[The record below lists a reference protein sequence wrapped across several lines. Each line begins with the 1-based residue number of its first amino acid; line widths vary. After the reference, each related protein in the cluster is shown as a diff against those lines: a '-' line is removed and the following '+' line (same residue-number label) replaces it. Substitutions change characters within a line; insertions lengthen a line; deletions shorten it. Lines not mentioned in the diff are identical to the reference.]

1 MARLRPLLRSALT
14 LTIFATS
21 AMIGTT
27 AMSGTATAAADPVIG
42 QPCTAAD
49 LGKRYP
55 FTKSATM
62 TPTITHFKTFFVTSG
77 TTGSQVV
84 TLEHTN
90 QIQVAVGTITQITAN
105 FNLGVLGS
113 VQAFVNRTVTKTT
126 SSTDRESTQMTW
138 NFVAPGYYGLFKGTR
153 KVTGEYGSINCGRV
167 DKGGGQY
174 ATEWFERPGGAY
186 TTYTVMEEGAIR
198 CEDAVPPNSIMR
210 QAQIQLGCDGAAAKE
225 RAAKQARQQADEPST
240 AERTAGNVVAPM
252 AVPPGFTCE
261 SGTYRIGTPDRLLNW
276 WNQDGTDEIRL
287 QAWSSSSRA
296 QWSLCQGPVSNGMT
310 EHILITRYG
319 DAKCLTLHSG
329 ETASEGGRLVEESC
343 RTVDDRQRFYI
354 YRDVPDSIKVGFQ
367 IKSTGFMAGQ
377 SVVANNQVVRQYSM
391 GMADGTG
398 TYLLE
403 KVS

>member
-1 MARLRPLLRSALT
+1 M
-14 LTIFATS
+14 FATS
-21 AMIGTT
+21 TAIGTI
-27 AMSGTATAAADPVIG
+27 AMGGTATAAADPVVG

-49 LGKRYP
+49 LGKRHP
-55 FTKSATM
+55 LVKSATL

-90 QIQVAVGTITQITAN
+90 QIQVAVGTITQITAT
-105 FNLGVLGS
+105 FNLGVLGN

-174 ATEWFERPGGAY
+174 ATEWIERPGGAY

-198 CEDAVPPNSIMR
+198 CEDVVPANSIMR
-210 QAQIQLGCDGAAAKE
+210 QAQIQLGCDGRAAKE
-225 RAAKQARQQADEPST
+225 EAGRQRADEPS
-240 AERTAGNVVAPM
+240 RGGDVVAPL
-252 AVPPGFTCE
+252 AVPPGFTCDP
-261 SGTYRIGTPDRLLNW
+261 GYYRIGTPDRLLNW

-287 QAWSSSSRA
+287 QAWSSSTRA
-296 QWSLCQGPVSNGMT
+296 QWLLCQGPVSNGMT
-310 EHILITRYG
+310 EHVIITRYG

-329 ETASEGGRLVEESC
+329 ETASEGGRLQEESC
-343 RTVDDRQRFYI
+343 RTVDDRQRFYL
-354 YRDVPDSIKVGFQ
+354 YRDVPGSDKIGFQ
-367 IKSTGFMAGQ
+367 VKSSGFMAGQ
-377 SVVANNQVVRQYSM
+377 AVVANNQVLRQYSM

-398 TYLLE
+398 TYILE
-403 KVS
+403 KIA